1 MPWRKNLPWIM
12 LAGDI
17 LVPLLMHSLAIF
29 ISAALLRAFHAVN
42 ADLYGSA
49 LGSVLVLGPSL
60 RMISSDKKA
69 GVVIP
74 GEKKKNIWPL
84 ALALGAVFSVA
95 VGKLMQLAG
104 FDRIFSNMVQ
114 ERLFLISF
122 VPQILFWGMLIP
134 LAEELIHR
142 GLVYP
147 RLRSRFPLWTSVIIS
162 SLIFGVAH
170 GNVIQ
175 SVYAFLAGVV
185 LCLFG
190 EYGGLE
196 SAVAFHAG
204 ANLIS
209 VILHRLL

>member
-1 MPWRKNLPWIM
+1 MPWRKNIPWIM
-12 LAGDI
+12 LAADI
-17 LVPLLMHSLAIF
+17 LTPLLMLSLAIF

-49 LGSVLVLGPSL
+49 LGSVLVLGPS
-60 RMISSDKKA
+60 ISSDKKA
-69 GVVIP
+69 GTVIP
-74 GEKKKNIWPL
+74 GEKKRMLWPF
-84 ALALGAVFSVA
+84 AVAAGAVFSVA
-95 VGKLMQLAG
+95 AGKLMQLAG
-104 FDRIFSNMVQ
+104 FDRIFSNVIQ
-114 ERLFLISF
+114 ERLFLLSF
-122 VPQILFWGMLIP
+122 VAQILFWGLLIP
-134 LAEELIHR
+134 AAEELIHR

-175 SVYAFLAGVV
+175 SVYAFLAGFA
-185 LCLFG
+185 LCLLR

-209 VILHRLL
+209 VILHHLM